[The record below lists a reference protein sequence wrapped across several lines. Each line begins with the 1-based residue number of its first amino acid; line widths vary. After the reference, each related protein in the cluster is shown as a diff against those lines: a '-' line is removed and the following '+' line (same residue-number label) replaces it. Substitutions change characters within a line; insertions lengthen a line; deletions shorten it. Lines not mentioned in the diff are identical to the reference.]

1 MITKLHQRA
10 GLLRFRDLEIVR
22 VLATTGSL
30 RRAAAVLGL
39 SQPMLSRRL
48 RDIEHIMGTVLWA
61 RSRKGLEVTAGGE
74 RFIAWA
80 EALLNEMAQ
89 ARKDIQAPHATP
101 IRIGAPPDL
110 VLKFIPRVLSALPQ
124 QAARVSES
132 MLPELLAG
140 LQRGELDAVIANCP
154 LDGTAGDVFGVEP
167 LFHQKLVI
175 VAAPGFAVA
184 NSLAA
189 LSEAPWILPG
199 APDDLVRNTLAA
211 RFVAAGL
218 PAPQPTYEA
227 NQLVVSLALV
237 AQGLGLCAVPEIVV
251 PDAEAAGQV
260 RRVAMRPGIEMP
272 PTCLL
277 HRRAMADHPRTRA
290 ISTAVRS
297 VANEMMAQHQNL
309 RPV

>member
-1 MITKLHQRA
+1 MITKLHQHA
-10 GLLRFRDLEIVR
+10 GHLRFRDLELVR

-48 RDIEHIMGTVLWA
+48 RDVEHIMGAVLWV
-61 RSRKGLEVTAGGE
+61 RSRKGLEVTAAGE

-89 ARKDIQAPHATP
+89 ARKDIQAPHAAP
-101 IRIGAPPDL
+101 IRIGASPDL
-110 VLKFIPRVLSALPQ
+110 VLKLVPRVLSALPRQ
-124 QAARVSES
+124 HAIVNES
-132 MLPELLAG
+132 MLPELLVG
-140 LQRGELDAVIANCP
+140 LQRGELDAVVANCP
-154 LDGTAGDVFGVEP
+154 LDGAAGDAFDVGP

-175 VAAPGFAVA
+175 VAAPGFTVI

-189 LSEAPWILPG
+189 LSQAPWILPT

-218 PAPQPTYEA
+218 PAPQPTYET

-237 AQGLGLCAVPEIVV
+237 AQGPGLCAVPEIVV

-260 RRVAMRPGIEMP
+260 TRVAMRPAIEMP

-277 HRRAMADHPRTRA
+277 HRRAMADHPRTHA
-290 ISTAVRS
+290 IVAAVRS
-297 VANEMMAQHQNL
+297 AVHEMMAQDKNL
-309 RPV
+309 RRV

>member
-1 MITKLHQRA
+1 
-10 GLLRFRDLEIVR
+10 
-22 VLATTGSL
+22 
-30 RRAAAVLGL
+30 
-39 SQPMLSRRL
+39 
-48 RDIEHIMGTVLWA
+48 
-61 RSRKGLEVTAGGE
+61 
-74 RFIAWA
+74 
-80 EALLNEMAQ
+80 
-89 ARKDIQAPHATP
+89 
-101 IRIGAPPDL
+101 
-110 VLKFIPRVLSALPQ
+110 
-124 QAARVSES
+124 
-132 MLPELLAG
+132 
-140 LQRGELDAVIANCP
+140 
-154 LDGTAGDVFGVEP
+154 VEP

-175 VAAPGFAVA
+175 VAAPGFAIA

-189 LSEAPWILPG
+189 LSEAPWILPA

-251 PDAEAAGQV
+251 PDAETAGQV
-260 RRVAMRPGIEMP
+260 RRVVMRPAIEMP

-297 VANEMMAQHQNL
+297 VANEMMAQHEKPAPGVIL
-309 RPV
+309 RVVEEFRIPGAAQHEVMRCRPGIVTNTGLGRSRISGAPLRAAPRPGHENSLALPHSNQLLQLRRISP

>member
-10 GLLRFRDLEIVR
+10 GHLRFRDLELVR
-22 VLATTGSL
+22 VLAATGSL
-30 RRAAAVLGL
+30 RRAAAVLGI

-48 RDIEHIMGTVLWA
+48 RDVERTMGTVLWA
-61 RSRKGLEVTAGGE
+61 RSHRGLEVTAAGE
-74 RFIAWA
+74 RFVAWA

-89 ARKDIQAPHATP
+89 AQEDIRAPHATP

-110 VLKFIPRVLSALPQ
+110 VLKLIPRVLSALPRQ
-124 QAARVSES
+124 HAVVREE
-132 MLPELLAG
+132 MLPELRLG
-140 LQRGELDAVIANCP
+140 LQRGELDAVVANCP
-154 LDGTAGDVFGVEP
+154 LDGTAGESFGVEP
-167 LFHQKLVI
+167 LFHQKLAI
-175 VAAPGFAVA
+175 VAAPGFAVT
-184 NSLAA
+184 NSLTA
-189 LSEAPWILPG
+189 LSQAPWILPA
-199 APDDLVRNTLAA
+199 APDDLVRDTLGA

-218 PAPQPTYEA
+218 LPPRPTYEA

-260 RRVAMRPGIEMP
+260 RRVALRPAIEMP

-290 ISTAVRS
+290 ISTAVRD
-297 VANEMMAQHQNL
+297 VANEMMTQDRNL
-309 RPV
+309 RRA